1 MVEILSECLR
11 RAARAREH
19 QHMTDLMRECIEALE
34 VLAMDAA
41 EAGYFVRAEA
51 AADLAF
57 RVRCALAKETLED

>member
-1 MVEILSECLR
+1 M
-11 RAARAREH
+11 A
-19 QHMTDLMRECIEALE
+19 DLIRECIEALE
-34 VLAMDAA
+34 VLAVDAA

>member
-1 MVEILSECLR
+1 M
-11 RAARAREH
+11 H
-19 QHMTDLMRECIEALE
+19 TPGPWFTEALST
-34 VLAMDAA
+34 AA